1 MKVIIAVLALAA
13 PAACALLSG
22 GAGMRVARVSS
33 PCRAVTHLAEAG
45 SDDATAVGTDDG
57 PHASPAMEEEVEGIE
72 KAFSWLS
79 SDGREPPPP
88 AFTNVLT
95 EAEEAVLVKAMRAAK
110 MVWFGVP
117 YATKKS
123 DWDGA
128 RAAEPLLAGRSNE
141 ELYAAYMSK
150 PRRF

>member
-1 MKVIIAVLALAA
+1 M
-13 PAACALLSG
+13 
-22 GAGMRVARVSS
+22 
-33 PCRAVTHLAEAG
+33 
-45 SDDATAVGTDDG
+45 
-57 PHASPAMEEEVEGIE
+57 
-72 KAFSWLS
+72 
-79 SDGREPPPP
+79 
-88 AFTNVLT
+88 LT